1 LKPAYK
7 FIVLLGIVS
16 LFADMTY
23 EGARSV
29 TGAYL
34 AVLGANALTVGFVA
48 GFGEFLGFGLRYI
61 SGILTDQTHKY
72 WPIMIVGYT
81 INLFAVPLL
90 AITGNWK
97 IAVCLIILERVGK
110 SIRVPARDAMLAHA
124 SESIGMGKGFGF
136 HEMMDRIG
144 AFLGPLVV
152 SAALLIHHN
161 YQLGFA
167 ILGIPAVLA
176 IISLFI
182 AKFKYPNPQELAI
195 NTFSENSPIP
205 KKVFLLFLIGSALL
219 AFGFSDY
226 ALIAYHFEKAHLL
239 LPVLIPIAYGVSM
252 GVNGITAPMIG
263 HWYDKKGIVI
273 LIPLIIIST
282 LFAPLVYLGGAI
294 SAFLGVFLWAIGMG
308 LQSSLLR
315 SIVGKMSTA
324 GKRGRAFGLFNL
336 VYGTFWF
343 IGSAISGYLYDYNIT
358 VLVYFILATQILAIP
373 FFISAIKLLR
383 RV

>member
-1 LKPAYK
+1 MKNGYK
-7 FIVLLGIVS
+7 FIILLGIVS

-72 WPIMIVGYT
+72 WPIMIVGYA

-90 AITGNWK
+90 AIAGNWQ
-97 IAVCLIILERVGK
+97 IAAFLIVLERVGK
-110 SIRVPARDAMLAHA
+110 SIRIPARDAMLAHA
-124 SESIGMGKGFGF
+124 SESVGMGRGFGF
-136 HEMMDRIG
+136 HEMMDRVG
-144 AFLGPLVV
+144 AFLGPIIV
-152 SAALLIHHN
+152 SASLLINHS
-161 YQLGFA
+161 YELGFA
-167 ILGIPAVLA
+167 ILGIPAVFA
-176 IISLFI
+176 IVSLFV
-182 AKFKYPNPQELAI
+182 ARHRYPNPQELAV
-195 NTFSENSPIP
+195 NTFSVNAPIP
-205 KKVFLLFLIGSALL
+205 KKKFILFLVGSGLL

-226 ALIAYHFEKAHLL
+226 ALIAYHFEKAQLL

-263 HWYDKKGIVI
+263 HWYDKKGIMI
-273 LIPLIIIST
+273 LVPLIIFST

-294 SAFLGVFLWAIGMG
+294 SAFMGVFLWAIGMG
-308 LQSSLLR
+308 VQSSLLR
-315 SIVGKMSTA
+315 SIVGQMSTA

-336 VYGTFWF
+336 VYGVFWF
-343 IGSAISGYLYDYNIT
+343 IGSVLSGYLYDFNVT
-358 VLVYFILATQILAIP
+358 VLVYFIVATQLLAVP
-373 FFISAIKLLR
+373 FFMGMKHGK
-383 RV
+383 